1 MTMGYFYAKDL
12 RDKEKMREVPRCPG
26 YYKWW
31 AKKEELNQL
40 LEKLDLDEAEALPF
54 IETDKTKEGTS
65 YYCIYI
71 GIEKSLYNRLKWH
84 ITQENGE
91 KNVKNGTLSTLRLS
105 IVSLFGKDPLDSLAT
120 NAFIDK
126 LIVDPYP
133 CESYEKAQE
142 KEKEHLCGEHLYVLN
157 IRDNK
162 HPLAPIS
169 KLKEYRK
176 KAKQSVQ

>member
-12 RDKEKMREVPRCPG
+12 RDKEKMKEVPRCPG

-40 LEKLDLDEAEALPF
+40 LEKLELDEEKALPY
-54 IETDKTKEGTS
+54 IETEELHEGVC

-84 ITQENGE
+84 ITQENSE

-105 IVSLFGKDPLDSLAT
+105 IVSLFGETPLDNKAT
-120 NAFIDK
+120 NDFIDK
-126 LIVDPYP
+126 LVVEPFP
-133 CESYEKAQE
+133 CETYEKAQE
-142 KEKEHLCGEHLYVLN
+142 SEKEHLYGEHLYVLN

-176 KAKQSVQ
+176 KVKLSVQ